1 MNVCSACIHV
11 TGVFMVLLLLLRKY
25 SPNQMEFT
33 LETLI
38 QLSHIVFRK
47 SKKKVPN
54 YVSLHIRLSKK

>member
-1 MNVCSACIHV
+1 
-11 TGVFMVLLLLLRKY
+11 MVLLLLLRKY